1 MNSSQENC
9 KLFFFC
15 CHTVSSSE
23 MCILCDETPAQLWLC
38 HSAIFTCPLC
48 REQITLGCRVEVVR
62 PPKTSRC
69 SQRTSKS
76 SRRRRKTR
84 SSSSRSRSRSSGS
97 SRYSG
102 RYSRS
107 LSLSSCRWPDYFYVV
122 PLWHPLITQ
131 VTVSAFLLTCIKL
144 LLIYSK
150 MNHNNFPLQHHHQV
164 KTNNSTNSNTMPID
178 QN

>member
-1 MNSSQENC
+1 MNASQENC
-9 KLFFFC
+9 KLF
-15 CHTVSSSE
+15 
-23 MCILCDETPAQLWLC
+23 ILCFHTLSPPLKCASYVMRQQQFWLC
-38 HSAIFTCPLC
+38 HSNFFMCFLC

-76 SRRRRKTR
+76 SRRRRKTQ

-107 LSLSSCRWPDYFYVV
+107 MSLSSCRWADYFYVV
-122 PLWHPLITQ
+122 PPWHPLIP
-131 VTVSAFLLTCIKL
+131 KL
-144 LLIYSK
+144 QSVHFYSHVLKLIYLK
-150 MNHNNFPLQHHHQV
+150 TNHNNFPLHHHHQV
-164 KTNNSTNSNTMPID
+164 KINNSIAT
-178 QN
+178 QCQ